1 MKPTLKPGLIH
12 RFFYKVPVAKTV
24 PHLYDESPE
33 LAAMPEV
40 FATGFMVGL
49 MEWTCV
55 QLLAPHLDTGE
66 GSLGVHIDVSHKAA
80 TPVGFTITVEAECV
94 EVKGPRAK
102 FAIKAHDGID
112 EIGFGIHER
121 FIVTWDRFNK
131 SVAAKTARA
140 LPKVD
145 A

>member
-24 PHLYDESPE
+24 PHLYD
-33 LAAMPEV
+33 
-40 FATGFMVGL
+40 G
-49 MEWTCV
+49 
-55 QLLAPHLDTGE
+55 

-112 EIGFGIHER
+112 EIGSGIHER